1 MHNFGSKSKLGR
13 DCGDQRSDTDRCC
26 GSEGSKI
33 ITSRQIGPEIRE
45 KPQVGNLLEMNQPI
59 EAASSNSNSC
69 GKAIEKDAVD
79 PPQFVYLVDSKLMES
94 MTKVEVFK

>member
-1 MHNFGSKSKLGR
+1 LHNSSSKSKLGL

-33 ITSRQIGPEIRE
+33 ITNC
-45 KPQVGNLLEMNQPI
+45 QVGSI
-59 EAASSNSNSC
+59 EASSSNSNSC

-94 MTKVEVFK
+94 MTRV

>member
-1 MHNFGSKSKLGR
+1 
-13 DCGDQRSDTDRCC
+13 
-26 GSEGSKI
+26 
-33 ITSRQIGPEIRE
+33 
-45 KPQVGNLLEMNQPI
+45 MNRPI
-59 EAASSNSNSC
+59 EASSSKSNSC

>member
-1 MHNFGSKSKLGR
+1 
-13 DCGDQRSDTDRCC
+13 
-26 GSEGSKI
+26 
-33 ITSRQIGPEIRE
+33 
-45 KPQVGNLLEMNQPI
+45 MNQPI

-69 GKAIEKDAVD
+69 GKAVKKDAVD